1 LLHAALAAPGRITH
15 LVLAATSGGVPMAE
29 HGAEDWR
36 QAFRLA
42 HPRLPSWFESAQ
54 VDLTHQLSTVA
65 CPTLLLWGDDDPISP
80 VSVGQALAS
89 LLPNAQLVVIPG
101 GTHDLALGR
110 ADVIAPL
117 IDRHLSLA

>member
-1 LLHAALAAPGRITH
+1 MRGSPGEPVGRQQNEQALLHAALAAPGRITH

-42 HPRLPSWFESAQ
+42 YPWLPDWFATAD
-54 VDLTHQLSTVA
+54 V
-65 CPTLLLWGDDDPISP
+65 
-80 VSVGQALAS
+80 
-89 LLPNAQLVVIPG
+89 
-101 GTHDLALGR
+101 
-110 ADVIAPL
+110 DVIAPL